1 MIRQNRQSRH
11 LFCGIN
17 AVFQLMNVYVDF
29 QFITYFLKL
38 HTIKFYPE
46 KEIQKG
52 KMKNT
57 KVQKYKNTKDV
68 EM

>member
-17 AVFQLMNVYVDF
+17 AVFQLMNVNVDF

-46 KEIQKG
+46 KETQKG
-52 KMKNT
+52 
-57 KVQKYKNTKDV
+57 
-68 EM
+68 